1 MVNFALLSF
10 HVKKIEIEDFFS
22 SRSISSFSISP
33 FFNLFFFDEMTFQ
46 PWKMD
51 AIRCPSIAIKTLFF
65 PAIVQYFIVSSQFI
79 NHFNPTFE
87 NMIHVRCVDIIKK
100 LLELTLYKW
109 ISRKNSYRKEN
120 KFTLLTVEIAM
131 IVEIRCFLAHWC
143 QSGTSNDVFTALT
156 FFHNANLR
164 SDFT

>member
-1 MVNFALLSF
+1 MPFNSNKNLFSLLLSF
-10 HVKKIEIEDFFS
+10 NI
-22 SRSISSFSISP
+22 
-33 FFNLFFFDEMTFQ
+33 LL
-46 PWKMD
+46 W
-51 AIRCPSIAIKTLFF
+51 
-65 PAIVQYFIVSSQFI
+65 SSQII

-131 IVEIRCFLAHWC
+131 IVKIRCFWPI
-143 QSGTSNDVFTALT
+143 D
-156 FFHNANLR
+156 ANLVPLTTFSLHSHFFTMQI
-164 SDFT
+164 SDQISLKRFIFHLNWSWNITFTNYKLVTCTCKKF